1 MNRIIIHIKRYIFR
15 GLLAIIP
22 LALSLL
28 AIMFLYNAIDRRVVV
43 VFKNLFG
50 YSFPGL
56 GILILL
62 ITFYLLG
69 LLASNIL
76 GRQIFKFIENIT
88 ERIPLIG
95 ATYRV
100 GKKLG
105 ETLSL
110 PEKQV
115 FKKVVLVNYLIPGTW
130 TVGFVTGS
138 VIDKNNNDE
147 ILLKVFVPT
156 PPNPTSGTMVFV
168 KESETKDPGWT
179 VEEALNTILSGG
191 IIGPAEL
198 K

>member
-1 MNRIIIHIKRYIFR
+1 MNSIVSHIKRYIFR

-43 VFKNLFG
+43 IFEKFFG
-50 YSFPGL
+50 FSFPGL

-62 ITFYLLG
+62 IILYILG
-69 LLASNIL
+69 LLASNIM
-76 GRQIFKFIENIT
+76 GRQIFKLIENVT
-88 ERIPLIG
+88 KRIPLIG

-100 GKKLG
+100 GKRLG

-115 FKKVVLVNYLIPGTW
+115 FKKVVLVNYIKPGAW

-138 VIDKNNNDE
+138 VIDKKNNDE
-147 ILLKVFVPT
+147 ILLKVYVPT
-156 PPNPTSGTMVFV
+156 PPNPTSGTMIFV
-168 KESETKDPGWT
+168 RESDTKDPGWT

-191 IIGPAEL
+191 IIGPKEL